1 MRRKGI
7 EFDLQGK
14 VRRYLNFIVKES
26 RQESSEK
33 ESELIE
39 RLSPSLRK
47 ELLLQANGK
56 ILLESPILRE
66 NFSIKSIEKL
76 TEKMTAVDLA
86 PEDLVYE
93 VFRLF
98 KNFFLYILM
107 EKFYFF

>member
-1 MRRKGI
+1 MK
-7 EFDLQGK
+7 
-14 VRRYLNFIVKES
+14 
-26 RQESSEK
+26 EK

-93 VFRLF
+93 VLNLY
-98 KNFFLYILM
+98 KNFFIIQIYRIILYFLGR
-107 EKFYFF
+107 